1 MRLKHVALFISITLL
16 AGCSTI
22 SNLITT
28 SPDVTIKTGF
38 DGNGIAVLNFSRIG
52 PIPNDSGKLTA
63 DKLADALFSRAKF
76 NVIERSKVND
86 AQSSLELSS
95 TESLSAEQIQKLGQ
109 KLKANYLVLGRI
121 HCISNNDF
129 FKLNEDKQLNIS
141 FRVISVSNQE
151 LIGVANYTTDYEN
164 DLVEQIEEMITRIVA
179 KATE

>member
-1 MRLKHVALFISITLL
+1 MRLKQFALFVGITLL

-22 SNLITT
+22 SNLLTT
-28 SPDVTIKTGF
+28 SPDVTIKMGF

-63 DKLADALFSRAKF
+63 DKLADALFFRAKF

-121 HCISNNDF
+121 HCISDNDF
-129 FKLNEDKQLNIS
+129 FKLNEEKQLNIS
-141 FRVISVSNQE
+141 FRIISISSQE
-151 LIGVANYTTDYEN
+151 LIGLANYTCKYE
-164 DLVEQIEEMITRIVA
+164 DELVEQIEEMISRIVT

>member
-1 MRLKHVALFISITLL
+1 MRLKHVTLFIGIILL

-22 SNLITT
+22 SNLLTT

-63 DKLADALFSRAKF
+63 DKLADVFFARSKY
-76 NVIERSKVND
+76 NVIDRSRVNE
-86 AQSSLELSS
+86 AQTSLELFS
-95 TESLSAEQIQKLGQ
+95 TESLSAEQIQKIGQ

-121 HCISNNDF
+121 HCIADGEF

-141 FRVISVSNQE
+141 FRIISVSNQE
-151 LIGVANYTTDYEN
+151 LIGLANYTCKYDDE
-164 DLVEQIEEMITRIVA
+164 LVEQIEEMITKIVV